1 MSGGHFNDHE
11 YIYYRV
17 DQFADEL
24 ENDIQNNS
32 TPDEYGYAHEFDQN
46 TIDYLTKQVTFFR
59 KAAKIMK
66 HIDYLYSGDHGED
79 TFMDIVKNIEGNH
92 DLYCKWS
99 KDWHGCSCGVFE
111 ST

>member
-1 MSGGHFNDHE
+1 MSGGHFNDNG

-79 TFMDIVKNIEGNH
+79 TFMNIVKNI
-92 DLYCKWS
+92 
-99 KDWHGCSCGVFE
+99 
-111 ST
+111 